1 MNKQINII
9 KSNQRKILDDEEWS
23 FIKNTEHYFN
33 QSYYIKNINDL
44 DMKIKKL
51 LYKMI
56 NTKLSGYKQQDK
68 KNNKYVENDFIN
80 RVQTIEL
87 LNKSESL
94 CYYCKEITVIF
105 YENVRDSKQ
114 WTLDRIDNNLG
125 HNYNNVEICCL
136 KCNVQRKTMYHDRFL
151 FSKEINII
159 KKE

>member
-68 KNNKYVENDFIN
+68 KNNVYLS
-80 RVQTIEL
+80 Q
-87 LNKSESL
+87 
-94 CYYCKEITVIF
+94 
-105 YENVRDSKQ
+105 KQ
-114 WTLDRIDNNLG
+114 N
-125 HNYNNVEICCL
+125 
-136 KCNVQRKTMYHDRFL
+136 
-151 FSKEINII
+151 
-159 KKE
+159 